1 MRPSLALLAVAVA
14 ASPAAAQT
22 QLRFR
27 WQPGQ
32 AHTFAVRQTT
42 TVTETAPP
50 PGGGKPATAVTTVKL
65 ALTRK
70 WAVTAVDAAGTA
82 TLDMSILALR
92 QEIVRGG
99 ETLVKDSAVPA
110 DAAEMGDYLHKPI
123 LTAKVDPLG
132 RVTEAKGPAGDGAA
146 TRLQTEL
153 PFRVVLPE
161 AAVAANG
168 TWERPFAVR
177 LDPPAGTG
185 ESHDAKQTF
194 TFRGLA
200 DGRAVIG
207 VTTELA
213 KPPSAA
219 ADLQPLLPWLWAGEV
234 YLDPQAG
241 AYLGAKLNVKRELP
255 NHAGAGTRFA
265 FESEY
270 TETPAK

>member
-1 MRPSLALLAVAVA
+1 MRRSLAVLGLVVLAAPAVG
-14 ASPAAAQT
+14 QT
-22 QLRFR
+22 PLRFR

-32 AHTFAVRQTT
+32 THTYAVRQTT

-50 PGGGKPATAVTTVKL
+50 PAGGKPVTAVTTVKL
-65 ALTRK
+65 TLTRK
-70 WAVTAVDAAGTA
+70 WAVAAVDAAGTA

-92 QEIVRGG
+92 QEIVRGS

-110 DAAEMGDYLHKPI
+110 DAAEMGDYLRKPI
-123 LTAKVDPLG
+123 LAAKVDPLG
-132 RVTEAKGPAGDGAA
+132 RVLEAKGPAGEQAA
-146 TRLQTEL
+146 ARLQTEL

-161 AAVAANG
+161 AAVAVNG

-185 ESHDAKQTF
+185 ESHDAVQTF
-194 TFRGLA
+194 TLKAAA

-207 VTTELA
+207 VATELRKA
-213 KPPSAA
+213 PTAA

-234 YLDPQAG
+234 TVEPQTGVYA
-241 AYLGAKLNVKRELP
+241 GAKLAVKRELP
-255 NHAGAGTRFA
+255 NHAGAGSRFA

-270 TETPAK
+270 VETLVK